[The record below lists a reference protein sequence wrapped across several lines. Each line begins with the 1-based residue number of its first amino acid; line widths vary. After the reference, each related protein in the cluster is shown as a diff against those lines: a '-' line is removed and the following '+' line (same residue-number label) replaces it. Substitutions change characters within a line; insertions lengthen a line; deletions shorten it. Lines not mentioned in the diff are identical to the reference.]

1 MEESAGGD
9 TREQMDASRATEE
22 RRSRKETPEEPRIAT
37 CIEIAQSV
45 LEKVHRGVLAL
56 RQLGEQQALRQSSR
70 ASVLSS
76 PSSSCS
82 VSSSSHVSSSLSS
95 VSSCP
100 PPPRWSSSSV
110 NSKPSSEARAPEGVK
125 TGEDNTKD
133 ITEEGQE
140 GAAHAPPGKAEGN
153 AASRDKEEGFWD
165 AFLERVKAP
174 PHLVAVTAGK
184 EDAGVSFLRSQ
195 KRAAEASGVRLSLLE
210 LDGLSRAGVA
220 GALPSKR
227 RRLHVRRELRSNG
240 DVQAE
245 RQKQRRRPS
254 PQRRGGGACL
264 SSLNLAFSLATRG
277 HAGGDA
283 HRERKTRDTE
293 RAATRPGDESE
304 KPDQQETNEEG
315 NGNEEGKEEGKEG
328 EEGDGL
334 TQSCDEATSG
344 RKSRPEDGQTE
355 TGVEERKRARIREKR
370 SEIRRHLKNVLRE
383 LEDEAPDCVVPFA
396 VPCVALAVLEILKA
410 WKIPL
415 PGASAAVVGASPR
428 VGQAI
433 ALLLLQEQATVTLC
447 HSRTKQLGEILKRSD
462 VIIAAA
468 GSPNLIS
475 ADSVRR
481 NAAVIDVG
489 VSVSDKAS
497 RAKGRP
503 CALLKE
509 SENAASHASDARSE
523 RVGEGQHAAPEE
535 TREKGRDEV
544 PETAQARGEANGEKC
559 ANASVREAQERK
571 AQKGD
576 ESGEIGKSGESGE
589 RRELERERGGESRG
603 RKARQL
609 GAVLVGDVD
618 FHVKKKTRFLTPVPR
633 GVGLVTGAVL
643 MRQVLK
649 AKILQL
655 LRSLQRN
662 KTNSKYP

>member
-210 LDGLSRAGVA
+210 LDGSI
-220 GALPSKR
+220 S
-227 RRLHVRRELRSNG
+227 LRNLR
-240 DVQAE
+240 DHL
-245 RQKQRRRPS
+245 R
-254 PQRRGGGACL
+254 CL
-264 SSLNLAFSLATRG
+264 
-277 HAGGDA
+277 GGDA